1 MIIIYNCLGG
11 THTSIMASEL
21 HLNNLPSDRIPST
34 DELYNTENFN
44 KLDDRD
50 FGRLIFHGIDE
61 FGNEVYSIGRGRSA
75 AVIRAMEGLAKLMS
89 KKHHID
95 EGLIFIN
102 CSSSVMF
109 PLSIGGL
116 LSRWLKMGIFG
127 DPFVFAGS
135 KASYPKIVKLVE
147 RTKEICKSPP
157 QGFFIYDI
165 DNKGQLK
172 KLN

>member
-1 MIIIYNCLGG
+1 MIIIYNCFGG

-21 HLNNLPSDRIPST
+21 HLNNLPNDRIPST
-34 DELYNTENFN
+34 DELCNIEHFN
-44 KLDDRD
+44 KLDSKD

-61 FGNEVYSIGRGRSA
+61 FDNEVYSIGRGRSK
-75 AVIRAMEGLAKLMS
+75 AVIPAMEGLAKQLS
-89 KKHHID
+89 RKHHSN

-102 CSSSVMF
+102 CSSSVVF

-116 LSRWLKMGIFG
+116 FSRWLKIGIFG
-127 DPFVFAGS
+127 DPFVFSGS
-135 KASYPKIVKLVE
+135 KASYPKIIKLVE
-147 RTKEICKSPP
+147 RTKEICKAPP
-157 QGFFIYDI
+157 EGFFIYDI